1 MRTNYFIIAST
12 ITFLLASCGGNKAKT
27 NTRLIEEIE
36 QLQVDTVVTPPDEV
50 LCSVSADEVLRRY
63 PELYHSSKKAI
74 KTYNLWAKQVGN
86 SKLTDCFNISE
97 ILNKVLQI
105 SSDQYSAS
113 EWPDMSGIDKQYLMM
128 IDQATT
134 AERKTVIGRERHT
147 WKEYMAQLQNIVQT
161 LPEECRAAYISEI
174 TASANTY
181 LDDLKKAS
189 R

>member
-1 MRTNYFIIAST
+1 MRTNNFIIAST
-12 ITFLLASCGGNKAKT
+12 IIFLLTSCGGNKTKT
-27 NTRLIEEIE
+27 NTKLIEEIE

-74 KTYNLWAKQVGN
+74 KTYNLWAKQVDN
-86 SKLTDCFNISE
+86 NQLTDCFNISE
-97 ILNKVLQI
+97 IINKVLQNN
-105 SSDQYSAS
+105 SDQPLVS
-113 EWPDMSGIDKQYLMM
+113 EWPDMSDIDKQYLKM

-134 AERKTVIGRERHT
+134 ADSKSAIGRERHT
-147 WKEYMAQLQNIVQT
+147 WKEYMTQLQNIVQT

-181 LDDLKKAS
+181 LDNLKKAS

>member
-1 MRTNYFIIAST
+1 M
-12 ITFLLASCGGNKAKT
+12 FLLTSCVGNKVKT
-27 NTRLIEEIE
+27 NTKLIEKVE

-74 KTYNLWAKQVGN
+74 KTYNLWAKQVDN

-97 ILNKVLQI
+97 ILNKVLQG
-105 SSDQYSAS
+105 SNVQSTSS
-113 EWPDMSGIDKQYLMM
+113 EWPDMSEIDNQYLKM

-134 AERKTVIGRERHT
+134 TETKSAIGRERHT
-147 WKEYMAQLQNIVQT
+147 WKEYMVQLQNIVQT
-161 LPEECRAAYISEI
+161 LPEECRTAYISEI
-174 TASANTY
+174 TASASIY
-181 LDDLKKAS
+181 LESMKKAS

>member
-1 MRTNYFIIAST
+1 M
-12 ITFLLASCGGNKAKT
+12 FLLTSCVGNKVKT
-27 NTRLIEEIE
+27 NTKLIEKVE

-74 KTYNLWAKQVGN
+74 KTYNLWAKQVDN

-97 ILNKVLQI
+97 IINKVLQ
-105 SSDQYSAS
+105 SSSNQSSAS
-113 EWPDMSGIDKQYLMM
+113 EWPDMSEIDNQYLKM

-134 AERKTVIGRERHT
+134 TETKSAIGRERHT
-147 WKEYMAQLQNIVQT
+147 WKEYMVQLQNIVQT
-161 LPEECRAAYISEI
+161 LPEECRTAYISEI
-174 TASANTY
+174 TASASIY
-181 LDDLKKAS
+181 LESMKKAS